1 MNTSMPTQQQ
11 DIKAQ
16 EDPQQ
21 NSEEEIEV
29 VIEDELPR
37 HRRENECLRLMQEQ
51 MAKRKAMTNRAQI
64 IQQ

>member
-21 NSEEEIEV
+21 NSKEEIKV
-29 VIEDELPR
+29 AIEDELPR
-37 HRRENECLRLMQEQ
+37 HRQENECLRLMQE
-51 MAKRKAMTNRAQI
+51 
-64 IQQ
+64 

>member
-21 NSEEEIEV
+21 NSKEEIEV
-29 VIEDELPR
+29 AIEDELPR
-37 HRRENECLRLMQEQ
+37 HRQENECLRLMQEQ

-64 IQQ
+64 MQQ